1 MRYLIADYLTTEQKA
16 RACRYYYINHGRTE
30 DGYCPLGAALNPLVY
45 KAPGVPEVV
54 EALLAQTNHTWRAR
68 GELWLDAVAIRR
80 AVSQFVSAWDIGA
93 ISSLSEALGLDAE
106 TAAAYATE

>member
-1 MRYLIADYLTTEQKA
+1 MRYPIADYLTTEQKV
-16 RACRYYYINHGRTE
+16 RACRYYYIDHGRTE

-45 KAPGVPEVV
+45 KAPGVPEIV
-54 EALLAQTNHTWRAR
+54 EALLAQTKHTVSWTWQNH
-68 GELWLDAVAIRR
+68 EAIRR